1 MICRSAELGNI
12 SSTPVKVL
20 PDPHIFTATVLLQIH
35 PHLDARQICL
45 PGELEA
51 VGELTGQ
58 AWGDEPLVVEVTG
71 GAPLLEERV
80 AVGLGPL
87 DNTVI
92 AGEGGLVGNA
102 VHVVHRGHRL
112 AGRLETHRLKKGK
125 ILRLETL

>member
-71 GAPLLEERV
+71 GSPLLEERV
-80 AVGLGPL
+80 AIGLGPL

-92 AGEGGLVGNA
+92 TGHGGLVGSA
-102 VHVVHRGHRL
+102 VQIVHRGHRL
-112 AGRLETHRLKKGK
+112 AGLPRVHNELT
-125 ILRLETL
+125 ILHLETL